1 MFTSPVLHSRIDLS
15 SILAT
20 AVESNES
27 ESSTLLL
34 LLLLSYAKSTASRT
48 EGVSLTE
55 FQRGR
60 EDPETR
66 PKLLKLFG
74 ETLTVV

>member
-27 ESSTLLL
+27 ESSTLL